1 MSERCKKMTEKEIKT
16 LKEILDLIVFTL
28 DHTTIPT
35 VDNLYYCRN
44 KLNQIYDKMKGELDL

>member
-1 MSERCKKMTEKEIKT
+1 MTDKERKT

-44 KLNQIYDKMKGELDL
+44 KLNQIYDKMTKELNL